1 MRPSSPAP
9 GTRNARRCARRSTSG
24 CARPTPSTRSS
35 ISTGRCATPTIRPA
49 CCRSTI
55 AATTSTRATWAT
67 ARWETRSI
75 CRCSTDPA
83 PSCACR
89 ISPIGVYVNW
99 GADQPQ
105 QEAGGWLDTPVTIS
119 LSPRRTG
126 CRAGSVPVEA
136 FAINERRVGMR
147 HVKWAV
153 VMLGFAAVAL
163 GVGAVQ
169 GQQLSG
175 EYKIGVLE
183 PLTGNLAAEGKRHLE
198 GFEIMRDLINER
210 FGGVMG
216 KKLVFVTGDAVDPTA
231 AASEATRLVTREG
244 VKIVTGTF
252 SSTLCGAA
260 SEAAARQ
267 NVIYW
272 ETSCVDPR
280 LTRRGLKNVFRT
292 EIDGTGFGWYNV
304 EFIAKHLAHRLGK
317 KPNELRIAYLSEDS
331 SYGQSVTE
339 TARQRAKQEFGMQE
353 VAAEY
358 YTFTTNDLTPV
369 ILKLKNANPDILHH
383 IARDQDAILFWRQAR
398 EQNFL
403 VKAVVHAGATGY
415 AATGFGKAFGNDANG
430 PFALLEPGPGL
441 IIEKMRPEGQRI
453 ERAFREAVKAK
464 TGSDVLAGAH
474 QLAGG
479 GLWILKLA
487 LDAAKTD
494 DLDKFR
500 AAVLAM
506 DLPVGSAVNG
516 WGVKFDETGQN
527 SNARVQHYMLQ
538 WQNGSLVTVWP
549 EEFTT
554 NRAKWIPLG
563 AWDQRK

>member
-1 MRPSSPAP
+1 MNYSQWVV
-9 GTRNARRCARRSTSG
+9 
-24 CARPTPSTRSS
+24 
-35 ISTGRCATPTIRPA
+35 I
-49 CCRSTI
+49 
-55 AATTSTRATWAT
+55 
-67 ARWETRSI
+67 
-75 CRCSTDPA
+75 
-83 PSCACR
+83 
-89 ISPIGVYVNW
+89 VV
-99 GADQPQ
+99 
-105 QEAGGWLDTPVTIS
+105 
-119 LSPRRTG
+119 
-126 CRAGSVPVEA
+126 
-136 FAINERRVGMR
+136 
-147 HVKWAV
+147 AV
-153 VMLGFAAVAL
+153 VALAVGA
-163 GVGAVQ
+163 GAVQ
-169 GQQLSG
+169 GQQPASG

-183 PLTGNLAAEGKRHLE
+183 PLTGNLAVQGKLHLE
-198 GFEIMRDLINER
+198 GYEIMRDLINSR

-216 KKLVFVTGDAVDPTA
+216 KKLVLVSGDAVDPTA
-231 AASEATRLVTREG
+231 AASEATRLATREG
-244 VKIVTGTF
+244 VKIITGTF

-280 LTRRGLKNVFRT
+280 FTRRDLKNVFRT

-317 KPNELRIAYLSEDS
+317 KTNELKIAYLSEDS

-339 TARQRAKQEFGMQE
+339 MARQRAKQEFGMQE
-353 VAAEY
+353 VGAEY
-358 YTFTTNDLTPV
+358 YAFTTNDLTPI

-383 IARDQDAILFWRQAR
+383 IARNQDAILFWRQAR
-398 EQNFL
+398 EQNFQ

-415 AATGFGKAFGNDANG
+415 GSPDFGKAFGDDGNG

-464 TGSDVLAGAH
+464 TGSDIPAGGH
-474 QLAGG
+474 QLAAG
-479 GLWILKLA
+479 GLWVLKLA

-494 DLDKFR
+494 DPDKFR
-500 AAVLAM
+500 AAVMAM
-506 DLPVGSAVNG
+506 DMPPGSAVNG

-527 SNARVQHYMLQ
+527 SNPRVQHYMLQ

>member
-1 MRPSSPAP
+1 MRNQ
-9 GTRNARRCARRSTSG
+9 R
-24 CARPTPSTRSS
+24 
-35 ISTGRCATPTIRPA
+35 
-49 CCRSTI
+49 
-55 AATTSTRATWAT
+55 WALVV
-67 ARWETRSI
+67 
-75 CRCSTDPA
+75 
-83 PSCACR
+83 
-89 ISPIGVYVNW
+89 IG
-99 GADQPQ
+99 
-105 QEAGGWLDTPVTIS
+105 L
-119 LSPRRTG
+119 
-126 CRAGSVPVEA
+126 
-136 FAINERRVGMR
+136 VGL
-147 HVKWAV
+147 A
-153 VMLGFAAVAL
+153 LVA
-163 GVGAVQ
+163 GAVQ
-169 GQQLSG
+169 GQPQLSG

-183 PLTGNLAAEGKRHLE
+183 PLTGNLAVQGKLHLE
-198 GFEIMRDLINER
+198 GYEIMRDLINTR

-231 AASEATRLVTREG
+231 AASEATRLATREG
-244 VKIVTGTF
+244 VKIITGTF
-252 SSTLCGAA
+252 SSILCGAA

-280 LTRRGLKNVFRT
+280 LTRRNLKTVFRT

-317 KPNELRIAYLSEDS
+317 KPNELRVAYLSEDS

-339 TARQRAKQEFGMQE
+339 SARQRAKGEFGMQE
-353 VAAEY
+353 VALEY

-369 ILKLKNANPDILHH
+369 ILKLKAANPDILHH
-383 IARDQDAILFWRQAR
+383 ISRDQDAILFWRQAR
-398 EQNFL
+398 EQNFE

-415 AATGFGKAFGNDANG
+415 GNPGFGKAFGNDANG

-441 IIEKMRPEGQRI
+441 LIEKFRPEGQRI

-464 TGSDVLAGAH
+464 TGSDVPTGGH

-479 GLWILKLA
+479 GLWVLKLV

-494 DLDKFR
+494 ELDKFR

-506 DLPVGSAVNG
+506 DLPVGSTVNG
-516 WGVKFDETGQN
+516 WGIKFDETGQN

-538 WQNGSLVTVWP
+538 WQNGAMVTVWP

-554 NRAKWIPLG
+554 HRAKWIPLG
-563 AWDQRK
+563 PWDQRK